1 MTAPVYIL
9 IDTSKAMS
17 GEPFQ
22 AMKTVLNDVV
32 SILQEETYLDT
43 SCCIISFA
51 QQAEVTRGLSSWKDN
66 PELPE
71 LASAEEV
78 NADSGFECLCRCFNE
93 NSQNENANL
102 IIITS
107 GTAPSETIQ
116 KEFKK
121 CSFGKILVLYHFDH
135 NEYVHTSLN
144 DFYESITMEI
154 LSTQDLLSTVV
165 FPSFIRDP
173 APDRDEERKRS
184 WAKSKRTETRYGRR
198 IESIQDEVS
207 ELEREKQTLEQS
219 LEDTKKNLQEV
230 EGQSANQAGTEQ
242 EVSEIKQEK
251 QNLEQLLKDKEKDLQ
266 DVERRL
272 RYSVS
277 WKEKYEIL
285 RERDAAFQ
293 ERDVALRERDAA
305 LQERDAALQEPDD
318 TFQEPDD
325 PRFLRWDSVSQE
337 IDDYEKNVVTLA
349 VAEKDNAVF
358 QKNAAIIADD
368 GFHSFQELDNYKKNV
383 VTPAVA
389 EKDNAVFQKWAAII
403 AAACVVLFASGLI
416 SYFRHSTAAANRIAS
431 QSDARIAAIQTET
444 DKKVK
449 DAEQNAA
456 DQIAKI
462 ETGTNMEI
470 AGAEAAKNLAI
481 QSANES
487 ANENANKRIAKIE
500 AAAQAKVNEA
510 DKKVNDAET
519 LIAKIKKQT
528 QQEIQQ
534 AKNDAQTMITQKE
547 ENYNNKVAALNV

>member
-1 MTAPVYIL
+1 M
-9 IDTSKAMS
+9 
-17 GEPFQ
+17 
-22 AMKTVLNDVV
+22 
-32 SILQEETYLDT
+32 
-43 SCCIISFA
+43 
-51 QQAEVTRGLSSWKDN
+51 
-66 PELPE
+66 
-71 LASAEEV
+71 
-78 NADSGFECLCRCFNE
+78 
-93 NSQNENANL
+93 
-102 IIITS
+102 
-107 GTAPSETIQ
+107 
-116 KEFKK
+116 
-121 CSFGKILVLYHFDH
+121 LYHFDH